1 MDPCDWTPAVARKHD
16 FWCVLEPRT
25 VLFRGLWQLCCKNV
39 SLQQTALLTCLC
51 FACGSLVRRFLLL
64 ALLLPFLLFFLPSF
78 FFSTAFTSVDAFL
91 RFCFA
96 LGICG
101 VREELAGSCTDI
113 SLSVLR
119 SPKKAIQDQ
128 ETSRTSQ
135 ATYAP
140 ARPPGHPPA
149 RAPVHLSARPPPG
162 HGRTL
167 VGNQRSIVATPL
179 K

>member
-16 FWCVLEPRT
+16 FWCVLEPRI

-51 FACGSLVRRFLLL
+51 FVCGSLVRRFLLL
-64 ALLLPFLLFFLPSF
+64 ALLLPFLPFFLPSF

-140 ARPPGHPPA
+140 TRPATRPPVRPSASPPA
-149 RAPVHLSARPPPG
+149 HRPAMVGRLSEITGP
-162 HGRTL
+162 
-167 VGNQRSIVATPL
+167 
-179 K
+179 